1 MFTKPEINVVTKTLQ
16 QRRDWIAKNIDNPDQ
31 QAIKEQNHQTLN
43 LIDSVITK
51 LNVLTPV
58 ETAPAPVKP
67 VKLTGA
73 QRRNQLEPPQIRVLI
88 IDDDEMIAS
97 LLQMLLQSIGVR
109 FVDIATDGLKGIS
122 MLYDANPVY
131 DLVLC
136 DWHMPIKN
144 GLDVHNAMRA
154 AERYMETCFILVT
167 AVTEAKQIRSA
178 IEEGVDDY
186 IVKPLEEQTTIKKLA
201 RHFPKLPVPASNSML
216 GVCAV
221 EPAPQEEDAGKTN
234 DT

>member
-16 QRRDWIAKNIDNPDQ
+16 QRRDWIAKNIDNSDQ
-31 QAIKEQNHQTLN
+31 QANKEQHQQTLN

-51 LNVLTPV
+51 INALTPV
-58 ETAPAPVKP
+58 ETNPAKP

-73 QRRNQLEPPQIRVLI
+73 QRRSQLEPAQIRVLI
-88 IDDDEMIAS
+88 VDDDEMIAS

-109 FVDIATDGLKGIS
+109 FVDVATDGLQGIS

-186 IVKPLEEQTTIKKLA
+186 IVKPLEEQTTIKKLS
-201 RHFPKLPVPASNSML
+201 RHFPKLPVPANNSML
-216 GVCAV
+216 GVCATDF
-221 EPAPQEEDAGKTN
+221 APPSEEEEGKS
-234 DT
+234 

>member
-16 QRRDWIAKNIDNPDQ
+16 LRRDWIAKNLDNPDQ
-31 QAIKEQNHQTLN
+31 QALKEQNLQILAI
-43 LIDSVITK
+43 IDNAIAKMVA
-51 LNVLTPV
+51 LTPI
-58 ETAPAPVKP
+58 ETAPTPTKSP
-67 VKLTGA
+67 KLTGA
-73 QRRNQLEPPQIRVLI
+73 QRRNQLEPAQIRVLI
-88 IDDDEMIAS
+88 VDDDEMITS
-97 LLQMLLQSIGVR
+97 LLQMLLNSTGVR
-109 FVDIATDGLKGIS
+109 FVDIASDGLKGIS
-122 MLYDANPVY
+122 MLYDANPIY

-167 AVTEAKQIRSA
+167 AVTEAKLIRSA

-201 RHFPKLPVPASNSML
+201 RHFPKLPMPASNTML
-216 GVCAV
+216 GICATDL
-221 EPAPQEEDAGKTN
+221 APSEEAKTK
-234 DT
+234 

>member
-16 QRRDWIAKNIDNPDQ
+16 QRRDWIAKNLDNPDH
-31 QAIKEQNHQTLN
+31 QALKEQNQQTLAI
-43 LIDSVITK
+43 IDNAIAK
-51 LNVLTPV
+51 IIALTPI
-58 ETAPAPVKP
+58 ESAPSPTKP
-67 VKLTGA
+67 AKLTGA
-73 QRRNQLEPPQIRVLI
+73 QRRIQLEPAQIRVLI
-88 IDDDEMIAS
+88 VDDDEMIAS
-97 LLQMLLQSIGVR
+97 LLQMLLQSIGIR
-109 FVDIATDGLKGIS
+109 FVDTASDGLKGIS
-122 MLYDANPVY
+122 MLYDANPTY

-167 AVTEAKQIRSA
+167 AVTEAKLIRSA

-201 RHFPKLPVPASNSML
+201 RHFPKLPVPENTNMM
-216 GVCAV
+216 GICATDFS
-221 EPAPQEEDAGKTN
+221 APEETAGKN
-234 DT
+234 

>member
-1 MFTKPEINVVTKTLQ
+1 MFTKPEINLITKTLQ
-16 QRRDWIAKNIDNPDQ
+16 HRRDWIAKNLGNPDQ
-31 QAIKEQNHQTLN
+31 QALKEQNQQTLSI
-43 LIDSVITK
+43 IDNAISK
-51 LNVLTPV
+51 LNSITPV
-58 ETAPAPVKP
+58 DNTPTTAKP
-67 VKLTGA
+67 PKLTGA
-73 QRRNQLEPPQIRVLI
+73 QRRNQLEPAQIRVLI
-88 IDDDEMIAS
+88 VDDDEMIAS
-97 LLQMLLQSIGVR
+97 LLQMLLHSTGVR
-109 FVDIATDGLKGIS
+109 YVDIASDGLKGIS

-167 AVTEAKQIRSA
+167 AVTEAKLIRSA

-201 RHFPKLPVPASNSML
+201 RHFPKLPVPENATML
-216 GVCAV
+216 GICATDI
-221 EPAPQEEDAGKTN
+221 PSPEEGTDKS
-234 DT
+234 

>member
-1 MFTKPEINVVTKTLQ
+1 MFTKPEINIVTKTLQ

-31 QAIKEQNHQTLN
+31 QANKEQQKQTLD
-43 LIDSVITK
+43 LIDSAIAK
-51 LNVLTPV
+51 INLLTPI
-58 ETAPAPVKP
+58 EPRESSPAPAKP
-67 VKLTGA
+67 IKLTGA
-73 QRRNQLEPPQIRVLI
+73 QRRVQLEPAQIRVLI
-88 IDDDEMIAS
+88 VDDDEMIAS

-122 MLYDANPVY
+122 MLYDANPIY

-201 RHFPKLPVPASNSML
+201 RHFPKLPVPENNTML
-216 GVCAV
+216 GICATDF
-221 EPAPQEEDAGKTN
+221 APPEDEAGKN
-234 DT
+234 

>member
-1 MFTKPEINVVTKTLQ
+1 MFTKPEILVVSKTLQ
-16 QRRDWIAKNIDNPDQ
+16 SRRDWIAKNIDNPEQ
-31 QAIKEQNHQTLN
+31 QALKDQNQQTLAI
-43 LIDSVITK
+43 IDSFLNK
-51 LNVLTPV
+51 LSTLTPI
-58 ETAPAPVKP
+58 ETSAAPAKQP
-67 VKLTGA
+67 KLTGA
-73 QRRNQLEPPQIRVLI
+73 QRRNQLEPAQIRVLI
-88 IDDDEMIAS
+88 VDDDEMIAS
-97 LLQMLLQSIGVR
+97 LLQMLLQSTGIR
-109 FVDIATDGLKGIS
+109 YVDIASDGLKGIS

-167 AVTEAKQIRSA
+167 AVTEAKLIRSA

-201 RHFPKLPVPASNSML
+201 RHFPKLPVPESNTML
-216 GVCAV
+216 GICATDIV
-221 EPAPQEEDAGKTN
+221 PQEEEGKTK
-234 DT
+234 